1 MDDRAAELIRFLGL
15 QPHPEG
21 GHFLEAF
28 RSERTLQPPRER
40 GPRAAATHIYFLLA
54 SDERSRWHRLT
65 SDEVWHF
72 YEGSPLDLFTIAPA
86 ATRIEHRRLG
96 PLEAAFPTLAVP
108 AGTWQAARSTGGYTL
123 AGCTVAPGFEY
134 ADFELLQR
142 NPAELDRLRRAGADL
157 GDLL

>member
-1 MDDRAAELIRFLGL
+1 VDGRAAELVRFLGL

-21 GHFLEAF
+21 GHFREVF
-28 RSERTLQPPRER
+28 RSGRSWGHPGAG

-54 SDERSRWHRLT
+54 SGERSRWHRLA

-72 YEGSPLDLFTIAPA
+72 YEGSPLDLYTIAPA
-86 ATRIEHRRLG
+86 GSEIEHRRLG
-96 PLEAAFPTLAVP
+96 PLVAAFPTVAVP
-108 AGTWQAARSTGGYTL
+108 AGTWQAARPSGPYTL

-134 ADFELLQR
+134 ADFELLSLS
-142 NPAELDRLRRAGADL
+142 PAELARLRTAGVPL

>member
-1 MDDRAAELIRFLGL
+1 MDARAAELVRFLGL

-21 GHFLEAF
+21 GHFREVF
-28 RSERTLQPPRER
+28 RSEHSFSHPGAG

-54 SDERSRWHRLT
+54 AGEKSRWHRLA

-72 YEGSPLDLFTIAPA
+72 YEGSPLDLYTIAPGA
-86 ATRIEHRRLG
+86 PRLEHRRLG
-96 PLEAAFPTLAVP
+96 QLEAAFPTLAVP
-108 AGTWQAARSTGGYTL
+108 AGTWQAARPAGAYTL

-134 ADFELLQR
+134 ADFELLQLS
-142 NPAELDRLRRAGADL
+142 PVELARVRAAGLDL